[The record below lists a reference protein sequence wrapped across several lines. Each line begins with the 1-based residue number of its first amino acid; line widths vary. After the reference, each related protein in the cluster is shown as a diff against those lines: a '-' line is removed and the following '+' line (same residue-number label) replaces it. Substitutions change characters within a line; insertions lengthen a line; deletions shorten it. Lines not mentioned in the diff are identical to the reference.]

1 MNSVWRND
9 VGESQHQENPG
20 SIPPSLIF
28 VNFSKFI
35 YFIFLTYLDN
45 FFVINMNQRKPCVI
59 FGIKKHK
66 INIYL

>member
-35 YFIFLTYLDN
+35 YFIFLTYLD
-45 FFVINMNQRKPCVI
+45 I
-59 FGIKKHK
+59 FSS
-66 INIYL
+66 